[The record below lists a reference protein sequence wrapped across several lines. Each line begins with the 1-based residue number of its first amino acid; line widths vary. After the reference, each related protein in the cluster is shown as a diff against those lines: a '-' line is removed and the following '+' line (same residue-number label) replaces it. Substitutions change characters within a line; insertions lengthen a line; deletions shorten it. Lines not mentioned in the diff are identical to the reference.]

1 MTIRHSLSPEA
12 ASHCHITAS
21 TGTAR
26 LAVLGEKVTA
36 GDAVQERG
44 RSLPQSCCKQC
55 NCKRHMGQWGERQI
69 YMEEHTGQHNSN
81 LIAVEFF
88 SRYGSLREEGRKTI
102 NSFTGILQGAEQGSA
117 TEQRGAE
124 VVKGKRRRGPRERT
138 ASLTTAGQTHRSTA
152 NSQQWKRLGQ
162 PLKGLDSKG
171 YDLHNR
177 GSFTPFLPLSPAAH
191 LLLEMII
198 IGLKS
203 CSACGFLFCS
213 WE

>member
-12 ASHCHITAS
+12 ASHCHIIAS
-21 TGTAR
+21 AGTAR

-55 NCKRHMGQWGERQI
+55 NCKRHMRQWGERQI
-69 YMEEHTGQHNSN
+69 YTEEHTGQHNSN

-124 VVKGKRRRGPRERT
+124 VAKGRRRRGPRKRA

-152 NSQQWKRLGQ
+152 NSRQWKRLRQ
-162 PLKGLDSKG
+162 PLKGLDSKS

-177 GSFTPFLPLSPAAH
+177 GSFTPFLPLSLSPAAY
-191 LLLEMII
+191 LLLEMIV

-203 CSACGFLFCS
+203 CSARRFLFCS
-213 WE
+213 